1 MEDEPGTA
9 PIGAKSMAS
18 SRGVMGWRVRKPR
31 NHWKRCQRPHMEG
44 HMIFPSSRGMNQPG
58 SATGIGDSIVSKVS
72 TWRGGVTVNACEPHL
87 LFRAGL
93 SW

>member
-1 MEDEPGTA
+1 METRVVEPGTA
-9 PIGAKSMAS
+9 PIGAKFTACGNPGIIGNAVSGRILRAEWFFLHH
-18 SRGVMGWRVRKPR
+18 G
-31 NHWKRCQRPHMEG
+31 
-44 HMIFPSSRGMNQPG
+44 GMNQPG
-58 SATGIGDSIVSKVS
+58 SAMGIGDSIVSKVS